1 MLDFARLNTP
11 EADGQT
17 LIAPSADRWAALVQA
32 SLERRG
38 LQNIT
43 LAGQPLEAVRD
54 ATRRRVWGH
63 AEAPLI
69 VGGHQPAFIHAGVWA
84 KYVAMRAVMDHYGWA
99 GGELIVDNDAPDGM
113 ALRVPCID
121 ARNHVHLC
129 QISMAPALPHAAYE
143 GQPPLAPDTI
153 RTIRTEV
160 ASCLGTGSTPSDIE
174 TYLAGMADVAEPVD
188 WVDQHLAG
196 RRAIDRSLMVDVP
209 QTRIST
215 AFGGPFLADLLIDGA
230 RFAHTYNE
238 ALAAYR
244 RDHRVRGA
252 HRPLP
257 DLARDGDRIETA
269 LWIYQPCSPRRRLW
283 IAARGDRIELFADTV
298 RVGTLGVDALKADA
312 DAALAELAPW
322 VIRPRALT
330 LTLWARLLTCELFV
344 HGIGGAKYDRITD
357 RIFTTYYGCDPPP
370 YACVTATLLLPLPH
384 HPQCEEQ
391 LKKVEYQL
399 RDLHFNP
406 QRYLLDPPEALLAER
421 SRLIAE
427 SARLR
432 DQGGPRV
439 ERRRVFLAIRAVN
452 EQLARTDS
460 RLEAQIRR
468 GFEQLHACCQ
478 SNRVAR
484 DREFF
489 YALHPRDRLE
499 RLTETVR
506 LAMRGGHR
514 ADHEAPE

>member
-1 MLDFARLNTP
+1 MLDFARLHTP

-17 LIAPSADRWAALVQA
+17 LIAPSADRWAALVEA

-38 LQNIT
+38 QQAIT
-43 LAGQPLEAVRD
+43 LAGQPLKTVRD
-54 ATRRRVWGH
+54 ATCRRVWGH

-69 VGGHQPAFIHAGVWA
+69 VGGHQPALIHAGVWA
-84 KYVAMRAVMDHYGWA
+84 KYVAMRAVMDHHGWA

-113 ALRVPCID
+113 ALKVPCID
-121 ARNHVHLC
+121 GRNHVHLC

-143 GQPPLAPDTI
+143 GQPPLAPEAI
-153 RTIRTEV
+153 RTIRTET
-160 ASCLGTGSTPSDIE
+160 ASCLGTGSRPSDIE
-174 TYLAGMADVAEPVD
+174 TYLAGMADVSGPTD

-196 RRAIDRSLMVDVP
+196 RRAIDRSLRVDVP

-215 AFGGPFLADLLIDGA
+215 AFGGPFLADLLIDA
-230 RFAHTYNE
+230 ERFAHTYND
-238 ALAAYR
+238 ALAVYR

-257 DLARDGDRIETA
+257 DLARGGERIETA
-269 LWIYQPCSPRRRLW
+269 LWIYQPCNPRRRLW
-283 IAARGDRIELFADTV
+283 IAGRGDRIDLFADAHQ
-298 RVGTLGVDALKADA
+298 VGTLGVDALKADA
-312 DAALAELAPW
+312 DAALAELTPW

-370 YACVTATLLLPLPH
+370 YACVTATLRLPLPY
-384 HPQCEEQ
+384 HPECEGQ

-399 RDLHFNP
+399 RDLNFNP

-421 SRLIAE
+421 SRLIEE

-432 DQGGPRV
+432 DQGGSRV
-439 ERRRVFLAIRAVN
+439 ERRRVFLALREIN

-460 RLEAQIRR
+460 RLEAKIRR
-468 GFEQLHACCQ
+468 GYEQLRACGQ

-499 RLTETVR
+499 KLADTVR
-506 LAMRGGHR
+506 RAMRGGQR
-514 ADHEAPE
+514 ADREALE